1 MNSKAFETGTC
12 IFRILDKIGEKALQ
26 VSALIQLA
34 WAIQD

>member
-26 VSALIQLA
+26 VSSLV
-34 WAIQD
+34 